1 MNAAFLSNFFV
12 CLCLYFFSFYV
23 VLPSQ
28 RLTITGLINSR
39 YVVTLLVCR
48 NNPTPKTTRN
58 MQEQKE
64 LAFSFTM
71 IVCRHGCHYCFSA
84 SVIIGGSHQKEN
96 AFVFLGINGMNDLGK

>member
-1 MNAAFLSNFFV
+1 
-12 CLCLYFFSFYV
+12 
-23 VLPSQ
+23 
-28 RLTITGLINSR
+28 
-39 YVVTLLVCR
+39 
-48 NNPTPKTTRN
+48 

-96 AFVFLGINGMNDLGK
+96 AFVFLGINGMNDLGKWENSSVANIGVNDFKKIEILCRKNGSRAEGEPEFGKGVLAPNYVRPKNNIK